1 MAESADGM
9 VVISV
14 GDRGPGIDEEDLAGV
29 FERFTRGSGEQTKR
43 TSGMGLGLYLS
54 KHLVE
59 AHGGRVWIEQPPD
72 GGTRVRF
79 TLPLEE
85 C

>member
-1 MAESADGM
+1 M
-9 VVISV
+9 
-14 GDRGPGIDEEDLAGV
+14 
-29 FERFTRGSGEQTKR
+29 RGSNERAKHTK
-43 TSGMGLGLYLS
+43 GMGLGLYLS

-72 GGTRVRF
+72 GGTHVRF